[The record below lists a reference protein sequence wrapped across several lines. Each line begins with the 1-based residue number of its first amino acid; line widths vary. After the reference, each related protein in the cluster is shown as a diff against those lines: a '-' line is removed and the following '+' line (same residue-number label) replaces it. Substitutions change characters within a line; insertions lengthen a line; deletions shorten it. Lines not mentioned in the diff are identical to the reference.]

1 METQHPD
8 QLYRGRFGAL
18 LVGSRSKLNDRVS
31 LYEETRRTTGY
42 GQAGLLHAFGVDL
55 VLTER
60 WSTGL
65 KMETVETGTISDP
78 LNGDIKRRVVAL
90 SMGYNATVLASSL

>member
-42 GQAGLLHAFGVDL
+42 GQAGSMPSA
-55 VLTER
+55 
-60 WSTGL
+60 STSCSPSAGAP
-65 KMETVETGTISDP
+65 G
-78 LNGDIKRRVVAL
+78 
-90 SMGYNATVLASSL
+90 

>member
-31 LYEETRRTTGY
+31 LYE
-42 GQAGLLHAFGVDL
+42 
-55 VLTER
+55 
-60 WSTGL
+60 
-65 KMETVETGTISDP
+65 
-78 LNGDIKRRVVAL
+78 
-90 SMGYNATVLASSL
+90 